1 MGETEGA
8 TLSGRNYFPDLKEE
22 GNALVGVLGS
32 TPGEANRITFIMYVA
47 AITFAENSLHMTNAY
62 FAPESQ
68 IMKALT
74 DAAKRGVDVKIILPG
89 TTDRSLALYAGQYQ
103 YSDLLKSGVKLYKRR
118 NVLLHAKTLVIDG
131 VWSTVGS
138 TNMEWWSFSSND
150 EVNAVILSRE
160 FAAEMEKM
168 FAADLAESDQIRREE
183 WKKRPLLVKIRE
195 WFSVGALRLNELAS
209 GAEITPDNARFFASP
224 SPVVIHIIA
233 SAVYALLGALQFVG
247 RLWQRGSKWHRW
259 VGRFLVPVGLL
270 VGLSGLW
277 MTVFYPRPEGASN
290 LLYAFRLLFGTG
302 MVLSI
307 IIGYLAILR
316 KDVHQHLAWMTRA
329 YAIGLGA
336 GTQVFTG
343 MVGALIFGTPNEF
356 QNALLN
362 GAAWVINLAVAEW
375 SIRKD
380 SIRQTRTVQI

>member
-1 MGETEGA
+1 
-8 TLSGRNYFPDLKEE
+8 
-22 GNALVGVLGS
+22 
-32 TPGEANRITFIMYVA
+32 
-47 AITFAENSLHMTNAY
+47 
-62 FAPESQ
+62 
-68 IMKALT
+68 MKA
-74 DAAKRGVDVKIILPG
+74 IIQNNNQIKVPARK
-89 TTDRSLALYAGQYQ
+89 TQTSWWVPAG
-103 YSDLLKSGVKLYKRR
+103 L
-118 NVLLHAKTLVIDG
+118 I
-131 VWSTVGS
+131 
-138 TNMEWWSFSSND
+138 F
-150 EVNAVILSRE
+150 LS
-160 FAAEMEKM
+160 
-168 FAADLAESDQIRREE
+168 II
-183 WKKRPLLVKIRE
+183 PLI
-195 WFSVGALRLNELAS
+195 FGALRLNELAS

-270 VGLSGLW
+270 VGLSGVW

-290 LLYAFRLLFGTG
+290 LLYVFRLLFGTG

-307 IIGYLAILR
+307 ILGYLAILR
-316 KDVHQHLAWMTRA
+316 KDVDQHQAWMIRA

-362 GAAWVINLAVAEW
+362 GAAWVINLVIAEL
-375 SIRKD
+375 SIRKG
-380 SIRQTRTVQI
+380 QTRQLRIA